1 MKTATAKETGAPV
14 SFKHSQIICKEIK
27 GRKVDKAK
35 RILEEVLKEK
45 KSLDGKYYT
54 KTVEKFLDII
64 KSAEANAKQK
74 NLAVEKL
81 FIKNVTAD
89 KGEAT
94 YRAKTRWNLRGRRQ
108 KSSNIE
114 IVVEER

>member
-1 MKTATAKETGAPV
+1 MKTATAKETTAPV
-14 SFKHSQIICKEIK
+14 SFRHSQIICRKIK
-27 GRKVDKAK
+27 GKKVGKVKKLLED
-35 RILEEVLKEK
+35 ILEEK

-54 KTVEKFLDII
+54 KTVKKLLDII

-81 FIKNVTAD
+81 FIKNAIAD